1 MIKLERIF
9 SHPLLQL
16 VSFSILIV
24 GSAYF
29 GGPYIYF
36 LFHAIQE
43 GYLYAIVGVLAF
55 VTTLIAIFYSN
66 KYVQITG
73 LGLMLLSL
81 AIFFIGGKLAN
92 TYAFHDIIPFITLA
106 LFVAVSATISVKFFR
121 TAKW

>member
-9 SHPLLQL
+9 SHPLMQL
-16 VSFSILIV
+16 ISFSILIV

-55 VTTLIAIFYSN
+55 LTTLVAIFYSN
-66 KYVQITG
+66 RYIQITG
-73 LGLMLLSL
+73 LALMLLSL
-81 AIFFIGGKLAN
+81 TIFFIGGKLAN
-92 TYAFHDIIPFITLA
+92 TYAFRDLVPFVTLA
-106 LFVAVSATISVKFFR
+106 LFVAVSATIAVKFFR
-121 TAKW
+121 TVKW

>member
-43 GYLYAIVGVLAF
+43 GYLYAIIGALAF

-92 TYAFHDIIPFITLA
+92 TYAFHDIVPFITLA
-106 LFVAVSATISVKFFR
+106 LFVAVSATVAVKFFR
-121 TAKW
+121 TLKW